1 MDFYSALN
9 IQNSALLNIQQY
21 NESFLRELERLN
33 AEQREAVDAIEG
45 PVLVIAGPGTG
56 KTHILA
62 ARIGRILLETDT
74 QPQNILCLTFTD
86 SGVRAMRQ
94 RLLQLI
100 GPEAHRVHI
109 FTFHSFCNNIIQDN
123 LELFG
128 RHELEPVSDLERIDM
143 IRQIID
149 GLDVSHP
156 LKRGQ
161 TDAHFYESHLYDIFQ
176 RMKTEDWTPEYV
188 HNQIDVYL
196 KDLPN
201 RKEFVYQVTRGT
213 FKKGDLKQAKLDETL
228 ERMERLKAAAA
239 LYPQFQKAMEEARR
253 YDYNDMIL
261 WVLRAFEQNEALLLN
276 YQERYLYFLVDEY
289 QDTNGAQNSILKKLV
304 EYWENPNVFIVGD
317 DDQSIYEFQG
327 ARLKNLTD
335 FYAIYKEELKLVLL
349 RQNYRSSQLILDTS
363 RTLIYNNQIR
373 IINSLRSLGIEKVLQ
388 AQHPEFATIALSP
401 QVVTYPN
408 RLQEEAAIVYQIEQ
422 WQAAGFPLEEI
433 AVIYARHKQAQNLIS
448 LLEKKG
454 IPYNTKRKVNVLDLP
469 LIRNLREIL
478 EYLQDELTR
487 PHSGESWLF
496 RMLHFNFL
504 GIPPADIARLSVY
517 LASFLPDSRPHWRE
531 VLRDRVLLSKL
542 NLENTEALLNWS
554 NLTEQLLTDLTGIS
568 LPALLEKIINRSGLL
583 KLVLDHPDKTWLMQV
598 VKTFF
603 DFVQAETERNPRL
616 SLRQL
621 LDMLRS
627 MDANR
632 LSMPLN
638 KVTTAEKGV
647 NLVTAHSAKGL
658 EFQRVFLL
666 DCVKDSWEPAARGN
680 HYRFPMPDTLTFSGE
695 EDAME
700 ARRRLFYVA
709 VTRAK
714 EFLQISYSQQDN
726 KGKDLQRAIFVE
738 EILQNEQLHSTT
750 KEVPESILLEYQ
762 LLQLTELPTPI
773 LLPQDRATVNRL
785 LENFKL
791 SISSLN
797 QYLKCPLGFY
807 YENVLQAPITQSES
821 ASYGAAIHHALRRLF
836 EKMLLVPDHRFP
848 DVAVL
853 IQSFDE
859 EMQRLRGN
867 FSRHEYERR
876 LEMGRRHLFEFYHQ
890 NVNNWHKKVR
900 IELNIRNVEVD
911 GVPLTGAIDKLELYD
926 NQQTI
931 VVDYK
936 TGEVES
942 AKLRAPSE
950 SNPYGGNY
958 WRQLVFYKL
967 LYESFDRGIRRVNA
981 GIISWADPN
990 GKGKFTNS
998 EIEIQAKDVAFIRN
1012 LVKETYSKIQ
1022 NHEFYEGCG
1031 KSDCKWCNFVRNN
1044 MVPDSFVEV
1053 EVEELD
1059 D

>member
-1 MDFYSALN
+1 MLT
-9 IQNSALLNIQQY
+9 IQHY
-21 NESFLRELERLN
+21 NESFLLELERLN
-33 AEQREAVDAIEG
+33 AEQREAVDHIEG

-74 QPQNILCLTFTD
+74 APQNMLCLTFTD

-128 RHELEPVSDLERIDM
+128 RHELEPVSDLERIEM

-149 GLDVSHP
+149 GLDVAHP

-161 TDAHFYESHLYDIFQ
+161 SDSYFYESHLYDLFQ

-188 HNQIDVYL
+188 HNQIDLYL

-201 RKEFVYQVTRGT
+201 QKEFIYQITRGN
-213 FKKGDLKQAKLDETL
+213 FKRGDLKQAKLDETL

-239 LYPQFQKAMEEARR
+239 LYPTFQQAMEKARR

-261 WVLRAFEQNEALLLN
+261 WVLRAFEQNEALLRN

-289 QDTNGAQNSILKKLV
+289 QDTNGAQNNILRKLV
-304 EYWENPNVFIVGD
+304 EYWENPNIFIVGD

-335 FYAIYKEELKLVLL
+335 FYEAYKEEVKLILL

-363 RTLIYNNQIR
+363 KSLIFNNKIR
-373 IINSLRSLGIEKVLQ
+373 IVNRLAHLDIEKTLH
-388 AQHPEFATIALSP
+388 AQHQDFASIKILPKIVA
-401 QVVTYPN
+401 YPN
-408 RLQEEAAIVYQIEQ
+408 RSQEDAAIVQQIEQ
-422 WQAAGFPLEEI
+422 WQAQGFPLEEI
-433 AVIYARHKQAQNLIS
+433 AVIYARHRQAQNLIS

-454 IPYNTKRKVNVLDLP
+454 IPYNTKRKVNILDLP
-469 LIRNLREIL
+469 LIRNVRDIL
-478 EYLQDELTR
+478 EYLQNELVH

-496 RMLHFNFL
+496 RILHFNFL
-504 GIPPADIARLSVY
+504 NLFPADIARLNVY
-517 LASFLPDSRPHWRE
+517 IAHFSSENRPHWRE
-531 VLRDRVLLSKL
+531 VLRDERLLAEL
-542 NLENTEALLNWS
+542 NLDNTAAFTKWA
-554 NLTEQLLTDLTGIS
+554 NLTDELLTDLTGAS

-583 KLVLDHPDKTWLMQV
+583 KYIIEHPDKNWLLQV
-598 VKTFF
+598 IKTFF
-603 DFVQAETERNPRL
+603 DFVQAESERNPRL
-616 SLRQL
+616 TLRQL

-632 LSMPLN
+632 LSIPLN
-638 KVTTAEKGV
+638 KITTTEKGV
-647 NLVTAHSAKGL
+647 HLVTAHSAKGL

-666 DCVKDSWEPAARGN
+666 DCVKDGWEPAARGSS
-680 HYRFPMPDTLTFSGE
+680 YRFPMPDTLTFSGE

-709 VTRAK
+709 LTRAK
-714 EFLQISYSQQDN
+714 ECLQLSYSLQDN
-726 KGKDLQRAIFVE
+726 NGKDLQRAVFVDE
-738 EILQNEQLHSTT
+738 MLQNEDLQVETG
-750 KEVPESILLEYQ
+750 EVPEAVLIDFQ
-762 LLQLTELPTPI
+762 LLQLTEKPRPALPA
-773 LLPQDRATVNRL
+773 QDRAAVDQL
-785 LENFKL
+785 LENFRM

-797 QYLKCPLGFY
+797 QYLLCPLGFY
-807 YENVLQAPITQSES
+807 YEYVMQAPVTESES

-836 EKMLLVPDHRFP
+836 EKMLAVPDRRFLEESAL
-848 DVAVL
+848 V
-853 IQSFDE
+853 QFFEE
-859 EMQRLRGN
+859 EMQRRRGN

-876 LEMGRRHLFEFYHQ
+876 LEMGRRHLYSFYNQH
-890 NVNNWHKKVR
+890 VSSWYKKVR
-900 IELNIRNVEVD
+900 IEWNVRNVQVE
-911 GVPLTGAIDKLELYD
+911 GVPITGAIDKLELHD
-926 NQQTI
+926 DLKTV

-936 TGEVES
+936 TGEVET
-942 AKLRAPSE
+942 AKLRAPNE
-950 SNPYGGNY
+950 TNPFGGSY
-958 WRQLVFYKL
+958 WRQLVFYKV
-967 LYESFDRGIRRVNA
+967 LYESFDRSARRVTS
-981 GIISWADPN
+981 GVISWVDPN
-990 GKGKFTNS
+990 SKGKFTHS
-998 EIEIQAKDVAFIRN
+998 EIEITPQDATWMRQ
-1012 LVKETYSKIQ
+1012 LLKETYGKIQ

-1031 KSDCKWCNFVRNN
+1031 KSDCKWCNFVRQN
-1044 MVPDSFVEV
+1044 VTPDSFAEAEV
-1053 EVEELD
+1053 EALD

>member
-1 MDFYSALN
+1 MQIL
-9 IQNSALLNIQQY
+9 QQY
-21 NESFLRELERLN
+21 NESFLFELERLN
-33 AEQREAVDAIEG
+33 AEQREAVDHIEG

-74 QPQNILCLTFTD
+74 APQNILCLTFTD

-100 GPEAHRVHI
+100 GTEAHRVPI

-143 IRQIID
+143 IRRMID

-161 TDAHFYESHLYDIFQ
+161 TDAYFYESHLYDLFQ
-176 RMKTEDWTPEYV
+176 RMKTEDWASEYV
-188 HNQIDVYL
+188 HNQIDAYL
-196 KDLPN
+196 NDLPN
-201 RKEFVYQVTRGT
+201 RKEFIYQMTRGT
-213 FKKGDLKQAKLDETL
+213 FKKGELKQAKFDETQ

-239 LYPQFQKAMEEARR
+239 LYPQFQQAMEAARR

-261 WVLRAFEQNEALLLN
+261 WVLRAFEEHEALLRN

-289 QDTNGAQNSILKKLV
+289 QDTNGAQNNILRKLV
-304 EYWENPNVFIVGD
+304 EYWENPNIFIVGD

-335 FYAIYKEELKLVLL
+335 FYEGYQTELKLVLL
-349 RQNYRSSQLILDTS
+349 QQNYRSSQLILDAS
-363 RTLIYNNQIR
+363 KTLIYNNKIR
-373 IINSLRSLGIEKVLQ
+373 IINSLSDLGIEKKLH
-388 AQHPEFATIALSP
+388 ARHSKFAAIKLLPKIVA
-401 QVVTYPN
+401 YPN
-408 RLQEEAAIVYQIEQ
+408 RLQEAAAIVYQIEQ
-422 WQAAGFPLEEI
+422 WQAEGFPLEEI
-433 AVIYARHKQAQNLIS
+433 AIIYARHKQAQNLIS

-454 IPYNTKRKVNVLDLP
+454 IPYNTKRKVNVLDLI

-487 PHSGESWLF
+487 PHSGEHWLF
-496 RMLHFNFL
+496 RILHFNFL
-504 GIPPADIARLSVY
+504 NIIPADIARLSFY
-517 LASFLPDSRPHWRE
+517 MASFPQENRLHWRM
-531 VLRDRVLLSKL
+531 VLRDSTLLSEL
-542 NLENTEALLNWS
+542 NLDNADSIEKWS
-554 NLTEQLLTDLTGIS
+554 NLTEELLTDVTGMS
-568 LPALLEKIINRSGLL
+568 LSGLLEKIINRSGLL
-583 KLVLDHPDKTWLMQV
+583 KMVLEHPDKTWLLQV
-598 VKTFF
+598 IKTFF

-616 SLRQL
+616 TLRQL

-632 LSMPLN
+632 LSIPLN
-638 KVTTAEKGV
+638 KITTAEKGV

-666 DCVKDSWEPAARGN
+666 DCVKEGWEPAARGN

-695 EDAME
+695 EDALE

-709 VTRAK
+709 MTRAK
-714 EFLQISYSQQDN
+714 EYLQLSYSQQDN
-726 KGKDLQRAIFVE
+726 KGKDLQRAIFLE
-738 EILQNEQLHSTT
+738 EILQSESLEATT
-750 KEVPESILLEYQ
+750 EEVPEGILIEYQ
-762 LLQLTELPTPI
+762 LLQLTELPAPI
-773 LLPQDRATVNRL
+773 LPTQDRATVHRL

-791 SISSLN
+791 SISALN

-807 YENVLQAPITQSES
+807 YESVLQAPITKSES
-821 ASYGAAIHHALRRLF
+821 GSYGSAMHHALRRLF
-836 EKMLLVPDHRFP
+836 EKMLLVPDRRFP
-848 DVAVL
+848 AEQNFV
-853 IQSFDE
+853 QFFEE

-876 LEMGRRHLFEFYHQ
+876 LEMGRRHLAALYHQ
-890 NVNNWHKKVR
+890 NMNTWHRKVR
-900 IELNIRNVEVD
+900 VELNLRNVEVD
-911 GVPLTGAIDKLELYD
+911 GVPLIGSIDKLELHED
-926 NQQTI
+926 LKTTI
-931 VVDYK
+931 VDYK
-936 TGEVES
+936 TGEVEPT
-942 AKLRAPSE
+942 KLRPPNEFS
-950 SNPYGGNY
+950 PYGGSY

-967 LYESFDRGIRRVNA
+967 LYESFDRSARHVTS
-981 GIISWADPN
+981 GIISWIDPN
-990 GKGKFTNS
+990 VKGKFTNS
-998 EIEIQAKDVAFIRN
+998 EMEMQPKDVAFIRN
-1012 LVKETYSKIQ
+1012 LVKETYAKIQ
-1022 NHEFYEGCG
+1022 NHEFYDGCG

-1044 MVPDSFVEV
+1044 IAPDSFAEI

>member
-1 MDFYSALN
+1 MQVL
-9 IQNSALLNIQQY
+9 QKY

-33 AEQREAVDAIEG
+33 AEQREAVDHIEG

-128 RHELEPVSDLERIDM
+128 RHELEPVSDLERIEM
-143 IRQIID
+143 IRRMID
-149 GLDVSHP
+149 KLNVSHP

-161 TDAHFYESHLYDIFQ
+161 TDAYFYESHLYDLFQ
-176 RMKTEDWTPEYV
+176 RMKTEDWTVEYV
-188 HNQIDVYL
+188 HNQIDTYL
-196 KDLPN
+196 NDLPN
-201 RKEFVYQVTRGT
+201 RKEYRYQVTRGT
-213 FKKGDLKQAKLDETL
+213 FKKGELKQAKFDDTL

-239 LYPQFQKAMEEARR
+239 LYPAFQQAMEETRR

-261 WVLRAFEQNEALLLN
+261 WVLRAFEENEALLLN

-289 QDTNGAQNSILKKLV
+289 QDTNGAQNNILRKLI
-304 EYWENPNVFIVGD
+304 EYWDNPNVFIVGD

-335 FYAIYKEELKLVLL
+335 FYATYELDIKLVLL
-349 RQNYRSSQLILDTS
+349 RQNYRSSQFILDTS
-363 RTLIYNNQIR
+363 NALIYNNQIR
-373 IINSLRSLGIEKVLQ
+373 IVNSLSNLGIEKQLVGR
-388 AQHPEFATIALSP
+388 HPQFAKSDIVPKIIA
-401 QVVTYPN
+401 YPN
-408 RLQEEAAIVYQIEQ
+408 RTQEEAAIVQQIEQ
-422 WQAAGFPLEEI
+422 WQSEGFSLEEI
-433 AVIYARHKQAQNLIS
+433 AVIYARHKQAQNLIA

-469 LIRNLREIL
+469 LIRNVREIL
-478 EYLQDELTR
+478 EYLQDELQQS
-487 PHSGESWLF
+487 HSGEHWLF
-496 RMLHFNFL
+496 RILHFNFL
-504 GIPPADIARLSVY
+504 NILPADVANVSVY
-517 LASFLPDSRPHWRE
+517 IASFGQETRPRWRD
-531 VLRDRVLLSKL
+531 VLRDEHLLSKL
-542 NLENTEALLNWS
+542 NLERTELLLQWA
-554 NLTEQLLTDLTGIS
+554 QLTDNWLHDATGAS
-568 LPALLEKIINRSGLL
+568 LPSLLEKIINRSGLL
-583 KLVLDHPDKTWLMQV
+583 KWVLEHPDKTWLLQV
-598 VKTFF
+598 LKTFF

-616 SLRQL
+616 TLRQL

-632 LSMPLN
+632 LAIGLN
-638 KVTTAEKGV
+638 KVTVAEKGV

-695 EDAME
+695 EDALE

-709 VTRAK
+709 MTRAK
-714 EFLQISYSQQDN
+714 EYLQLSYSQQDRN
-726 KGKDLQRAIFVE
+726 GKDLQRTIFVD
-738 EILQNEQLHSTT
+738 EILQNEQL
-750 KEVPESILLEYQ
+750 KVEAQEVPEAILLEYQ
-762 LLQLTELPTPI
+762 ILQLTEMPVPI
-773 LLPQDRATVNRL
+773 LPPQDRATVQRL

-807 YENVLQAPITQSES
+807 YEDVLKAPITESES
-821 ASYGAAIHHALRRLF
+821 AIYGTAVHNALRRLF
-836 EKMLLVPDHRFP
+836 EKMSLEPDKRFP
-848 DVAVL
+848 AEQNLV
-853 IQSFDE
+853 QYFEE
-859 EMQRLRGN
+859 EMQRSRGN

-876 LEMGRRHLFEFYHQ
+876 LEMGRQHLSAYYKKNIHH
-890 NVNNWHKKVR
+890 WHKNVR
-900 IELNIRNVEVD
+900 IELTIRNVEVE
-911 GVPLTGAIDKLELYD
+911 GVPLTGAIDKLELHE
-926 NQQTI
+926 NLKTI

-936 TGEVES
+936 TGEIEPN
-942 AKLRAPSE
+942 KLRAPSE
-950 SNPYGGNY
+950 QHPYGGNY
-958 WRQLVFYKL
+958 WRQLVFYKI
-967 LYESFDRGIRRVNA
+967 LYESFDRGARRVNT
-981 GIISWADPN
+981 GVISWVDPD
-990 GKGKFTNS
+990 GKGRFKDM
-998 EIEIQAKDVAFIRN
+998 EIEIAPQDVA
-1012 LVKETYSKIQ
+1012 LVRQLSKEVYDKIQ

-1044 MVPDSFVEV
+1044 VAPDSFAEV